1 MIKTVW
7 SITFRMIAK
16 YPAIL
21 IPFLLKAVFEG
32 IVLTVLFYSPRP
44 PFTAVF
50 AQPIKNIFGPAF
62 LHYPYNFNILPTL
75 FNYGQIFVMVVFGVI
90 MYGMAMA
97 MVSQAHSGN
106 EDVRAFG
113 GFNRSARRYLG
124 LLGIW
129 AIIYILSFIILKA
142 PSWIITST
150 MQRTQSSVMMLRIL
164 SYSAIAVAFFVE
176 ALFIYAYPALIIE
189 RKSVFGAVKRS
200 FGVVK
205 HVLFTT
211 LLLVFIPRS
220 LEVLFMLAK
229 QKQQGLMN
237 VTFPEIT
244 LFILAA
250 GIIISFIS
258 DSLVFLSIANL
269 FILKQET
276 EKESK

>member
-1 MIKTVW
+1 MIRTVW
-7 SITFRMIAK
+7 SITFRMIVK
-16 YPAIL
+16 YPAVL
-21 IPFLLKAVFEG
+21 LPFLLKAVFEG

-44 PFTAVF
+44 PFTAIF
-50 AQPIKNIFGPAF
+50 AKPIKNIFGPAF

-75 FNYGQIFVMVVFGVI
+75 FNYGQIFVMVTFGVI

-113 GFNRSARRYLG
+113 SFNRAARRYFA

-129 AIIYILSFIILKA
+129 AILYALSFIILKA
-142 PSWIITST
+142 PSWIVTST
-150 MQRTQSSVMMLRIL
+150 MQRTQSSVMLL
-164 SYSAIAVAFFVE
+164 QVFSYAAIAVAFFVE
-176 ALFIYAYPALIIE
+176 ALFIYAYPALIVE
-189 RKSVFGAVKRS
+189 RKSVFGAIARS

-211 LLLVFIPRS
+211 VLLVFIPRL
-220 LEVLFMLAK
+220 LEVLFMVAK

-237 VTFPEIT
+237 LTFPEIT
-244 LFILAA
+244 LFMLAA

-258 DSLVFLSIANL
+258 DSLVFLSTANL

-276 EKESK
+276 EKENK